1 MVHGDVRTEYI
12 FEKNNPYLDVALPK
26 GLALDLINSGKNN
39 EAVLALEAHLQKN
52 MEDGETWRI
61 LGRILQENDQDLKS
75 VTCFMNCLKTNPQNL
90 DCLLS
95 FGVSCTNTLDEVKAM
110 HYLKQWLLFNPKYKD
125 IQFDPNIIP

>member
-52 MEDGETWRI
+52 M
-61 LGRILQENDQDLKS
+61 
-75 VTCFMNCLKTNPQNL
+75 
-90 DCLLS
+90 
-95 FGVSCTNTLDEVKAM
+95 
-110 HYLKQWLLFNPKYKD
+110 
-125 IQFDPNIIP
+125 